1 MRGDQSADRGMA
13 VGAQDDGMNYYQF
26 AAGVVRFG
34 MPDAVRA
41 AVLYQVPIE
50 CTLRYVRRFA
60 KDGYVI

>member
-1 MRGDQSADRGMA
+1 MA